1 MFQAQENRSNA
12 DINMY
17 SQQYQGFANQ
27 QSQSSLASAAGT
39 GDMITGIGSIA
50 GGLLG
55 TDED

>member
-1 MFQAQENRSNA
+1 
-12 DINMY
+12 MY

-39 GDMITGIGSIA
+39 GQMISGIGSIA

-55 TDED
+55 SDE